1 LGEAAAATVI
11 TPPSSKKRKLDTTAS
26 ATSRRDSQ
34 DKSHPPLKSLKAS
47 HQDNILDEAVLP
59 ATPLTLVS
67 DKPMDSDDDFNSI
80 ASSDALEID
89 EDNSSVDFG
98 AGGKLTSG
106 NVDGMCRAVLTVC
119 DRLRC

>member
-1 LGEAAAATVI
+1 L
-11 TPPSSKKRKLDTTAS
+11 
-26 ATSRRDSQ
+26 
-34 DKSHPPLKSLKAS
+34 HPPLKSLKPTHPDHS
-47 HQDNILDEAVLP
+47 LDEAVLP

-98 AGGKLTSG
+98 AGGEFRWDMTG
-106 NVDGMCRAVLTVC
+106 VTCRANADHV
-119 DRLRC
+119 R